1 MREAWLELVLFAAAA
16 GAALAGH
23 GLPNF
28 DDLGPSGFEL
38 RDRDAGV
45 VRVVTWNVG
54 GAEGGDMHALP
65 DRQLGHVAQTLA
77 ALDADVIAL
86 QELASARQG
95 EVLAERLGPEWSGRF
110 SGRGLALL
118 ARNAV
123 FRDTGDLGT
132 GDLGTGDLGT
142 GDRSLGATLSVRGHD
157 LAVIGVH
164 AHAFDAKGRNRTL
177 GEATTELLEVRG
189 VDARILLGD
198 LNLDVDLD
206 KQRDLFSNRAH
217 LDVETYNYIGGL
229 LQDAARG
236 RGSTAEPDRRLDY
249 IFVSPPVTVEAAGPW
264 KERRS
269 GTMDHDPV
277 VADLRL

>member
-1 MREAWLELVLFAAAA
+1 MREAWLELVLFA
-16 GAALAGH
+16 GAAVAAVAGH
-23 GLPNF
+23 GLP
-28 DDLGPSGFEL
+28 DLGPSGFEL
-38 RDRDAGV
+38 RERDAGV

-54 GAEGGDMHALP
+54 GAIDGDVFALP
-65 DRQLGHVAQTLA
+65 EGQLDHVAQVLA
-77 ALDADVIAL
+77 ALDADVVAL
-86 QELASARQG
+86 QELESVRQG
-95 EVLAERLGPEWSGRF
+95 EILAERLGPEWSGR
-110 SGRGLALL
+110 SPGHSSERGLAIL

-123 FRDTGDLGT
+123 FRDSGELD
-132 GDLGTGDLGT
+132 T
-142 GDRSLGATLSVRGHD
+142 GDRWLGAVLSVRGHD
-157 LAVIGVH
+157 LAVIDVH
-164 AHAFDAKGRNRTL
+164 AHAFDARDRNRTL
-177 GEATTELLEVRG
+177 GEATTELLEVQR

-206 KQRDLFSNRAH
+206 KKRDLFSNRVH

-249 IFVSPPVTVEAAGPW
+249 VFVSPAVTVEAAGPW

-277 VADLRL
+277 VADLRF

>member
-1 MREAWLELVLFAAAA
+1 VREAWLELLLFIAAA
-16 GAALAGH
+16 GATLAGH
-23 GLPNF
+23 GLP
-28 DDLGPSGFEL
+28 DPGLSGFEL
-38 RDRDAGV
+38 RARDANV

-54 GAEGGDMHALP
+54 GAIDGDAHALP
-65 DRQLGHVAQTLA
+65 ESQLDHVAQVLA

-86 QELASARQG
+86 QELASVRQA
-95 EVLAERLGPEWSGRF
+95 ETLAERLGPEWSGR
-110 SGRGLALL
+110 SSERGFALL

-123 FRDTGDLGT
+123 FRDAGELGT
-132 GDLGTGDLGT
+132 GGLGT
-142 GDRSLGATLSVRGHD
+142 GDRSLGAILSVRGHD
-157 LAVIGVH
+157 LAVIDVH
-164 AHAFDAKGRNRTL
+164 AHAFDARDRNRTL
-177 GEATTELLEVRG
+177 GEATTELLEVTG

-206 KQRDLFSNRAH
+206 KKRDLFSNRAH

-249 IFVSPPVTVEAAGPW
+249 VFVSPAATVEAAGPW
-264 KERRS
+264 KKRRS